1 MGYLKPGVKRRTISK
16 FKMAFRIS
24 KEALRILDEIRLTIS
39 FLSRIPIGG
48 NGEIERIPTHF
59 PIVGYL
65 CAGSY
70 IGIRYLLGLIS
81 PQIAVLS
88 SMAVTFYLFNLF
100 HFDGLLDTLD
110 GFLNQSGREKRLEI
124 MSRGDVGP
132 FALFFGTLY
141 VLALYSILLDAEVSQ
156 ILVACVISR
165 FSMNLLLGL
174 SRPAK
179 MEGLGAAFY
188 PYRWRNA
195 LIASAYLIPLL
206 ILYPVFVL
214 TGFILSGLIAMILSR
229 ISRHKIGGTTGD
241 VLGAFCLLSELGI
254 MISISVFSSAPP

>member
-1 MGYLKPGVKRRTISK
+1 MKLI
-16 FKMAFRIS
+16 
-24 KEALRILDEIRLTIS
+24 DEIRLTIS
-39 FLSRIPIGG
+39 FLSRIPLGG
-48 NGEIERIPTHF
+48 KGEIGRISIHF

-70 IGIRYLLGLIS
+70 IGVRYLFGPVS
-81 PQIAVLS
+81 PRIAVLA

-110 GFLNQSGREKRLEI
+110 GFLNQSDRERRLEI

-132 FALFFGTLY
+132 FALFFGTIY
-141 VLALYSILLDAEVSQ
+141 VLALYTVLLKVRAFQ

-179 MEGLGAAFY
+179 GEGLGAALY
-188 PYRWRNA
+188 PYRWRRA
-195 LIASAYLIPLL
+195 FISSAYLIPLL
-206 ILYPVFVL
+206 ILYPSFVL
-214 TGFILSGLIAMILSR
+214 AGFVLSGLLALILSR
-229 ISRHKIGGTTGD
+229 ISESKIGGITGD
-241 VLGAFCLLSELGI
+241 VLGAFCLLSEVGV
-254 MISISVFSSAPP
+254 MILLRLM